1 MRNARTFAASASSWP
16 ARARRIA
23 FSCSTAA
30 EEGSEDEE
38 GDEEEGDEAPPLL
51 GFFPLAAL
59 SCPAA
64 GRFCAARAPCFWS
77 VFFEGCLLM
86 NQGRKEERQVGTR
99 TLNHHQALTRLS
111 MFRKEGVCHLPSC
124 MRNIFRT
131 CHCKKNTGVSQLPAS
146 DTTTGGRTF
155 LEAPLRGTR
164 DKN

>member
-1 MRNARTFAASASSWP
+1 
-16 ARARRIA
+16 
-23 FSCSTAA
+23 
-30 EEGSEDEE
+30 
-38 GDEEEGDEAPPLL
+38 
-51 GFFPLAAL
+51 
-59 SCPAA
+59 
-64 GRFCAARAPCFWS
+64 
-77 VFFEGCLLM
+77 
-86 NQGRKEERQVGTR
+86 
-99 TLNHHQALTRLS
+99 